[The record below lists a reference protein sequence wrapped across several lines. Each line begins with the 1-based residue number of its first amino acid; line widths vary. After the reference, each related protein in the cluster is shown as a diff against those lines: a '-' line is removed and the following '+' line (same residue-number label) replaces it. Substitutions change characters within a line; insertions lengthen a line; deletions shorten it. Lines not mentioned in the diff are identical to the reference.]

1 MGSAMDTSE
10 EKTDVWDIGSVL
22 HALIARSDIK
32 MGPVREE
39 TMVRDIPLS
48 SRQHPEHKE
57 MHDMFS
63 VLSGNLYPASLNRS
77 AELND

>member
-1 MGSAMDTSE
+1 MA
-10 EKTDVWDIGSVL
+10 
-22 HALIARSDIK
+22 
-32 MGPVREE
+32 PVREE

-48 SRQHPEHKE
+48 SRQYPEHKE

-77 AELND
+77 AELNDKWGHVSNGIRAITQRLGICWTQRRCN